1 MSHQQ
6 QFLLNLLTQTI
17 TQDELVSDIVA
28 IIAVFWSAWRERS
41 RKNQHFQDVDRRHS
55 RDCRERFPK
64 LSQVRR

>member
-41 RKNQHFQDVDRRHS
+41 RKDQHFQDVDGRHS
-55 RDCRERFPK
+55 RDCGERFPK